1 LLTQEAPDLRDVGA
15 DDKRGRKIADEEGRL
30 RIGAVARLP
39 NVRDFRLT
47 SGDKEI
53 ARRLGGTAKQVSQQ
67 EAQAAR
73 AIADQFA
80 RRDRRCMSDGRPGR
94 AIEASRRNLAG
105 ETTRT
110 SLVGTVGAHQTIH

>member
-1 LLTQEAPDLRDVGA
+1 MLTQEAPDLRDVGA
-15 DDKRGRKIADEEGRL
+15 DDKRGRKITEEEGRL
-30 RIGAVARLP
+30 RIGAVARQP

-73 AIADQFA
+73 AIADQSPVEIA
-80 RRDRRCMSDGRPGR
+80 DAAER
-94 AIEASRRNLAG
+94 
-105 ETTRT
+105 
-110 SLVGTVGAHQTIH
+110 